1 MNDFIHAKLK
11 EITEFLDIIEKDDLT
26 YKSKRV
32 KTYNFRD
39 YSLHIVFANELKF
52 FHKGTKIIA
61 KKVFFKGFRI
71 IIWCKRQSS

>member
-39 YSLHIVFANELKF
+39 YSLHIIFLRDIVILLMN
-52 FHKGTKIIA
+52 
-61 KKVFFKGFRI
+61 
-71 IIWCKRQSS
+71 

>member
-26 YKSKRV
+26 YKSKRG

-39 YSLHIVFANELKF
+39 YSLHIVFLRDIVILLMN
-52 FHKGTKIIA
+52 
-61 KKVFFKGFRI
+61 
-71 IIWCKRQSS
+71 